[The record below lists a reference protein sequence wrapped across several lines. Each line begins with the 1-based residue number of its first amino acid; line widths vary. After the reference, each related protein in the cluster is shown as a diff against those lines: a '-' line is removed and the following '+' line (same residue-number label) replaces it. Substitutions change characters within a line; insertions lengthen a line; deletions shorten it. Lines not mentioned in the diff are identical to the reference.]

1 MKRFQRHASIM
12 TCNLR
17 HLLRGA
23 LVAMA
28 MGLMLLSS
36 GTAQAQDIWNGNTAD
51 HDGWWSSN
59 LNWVA
64 TTAPVANDS
73 LTFNAPV
80 TGGSR
85 NTTNDFAA
93 GTQFNNIVINGGQF
107 FLSGNSISLGGTNP
121 QFVVNSGTE
130 TVNLNITLLQNSTFV
145 ANTGGS
151 NPLLINGVISGAFG
165 VTKTGANL
173 MRFTVLQTYTGD
185 TTISNGTLDVT
196 GDFLPSGVGKGNV
209 TIANGATLQLNN
221 ANANV
226 NGLSGGGAVSKVASG
241 GRILTVGNNN
251 ASGVFSGN
259 LVQSAGTLT
268 VIKTGAGTQVLGG
281 SMNNTGTMN
290 VNGGTLLFNG
300 TQTAGLGN
308 FTVNAGGTLGGTGT
322 ILLASTASLIV
333 SNGGTLS
340 PGNSP
345 GLLTLSGGLGMT
357 LASNSNYNVELN
369 GLAIGSQ
376 YDSTLVSGSGFINVS
391 NSVLDVSLGYTPN
404 VGDKFDIITNMTGN
418 AVLGTFAGLNE
429 GGIIDAGGTDLQIS
443 YLGGTGY
450 DVVLTVVPEPSSLVL
465 ALAGVCLPMLIRR
478 GRRSSVTK

>member
-1 MKRFQRHASIM
+1 
-12 TCNLR
+12 
-17 HLLRGA
+17 
-23 LVAMA
+23 
-28 MGLMLLSS
+28 
-36 GTAQAQDIWNGNTAD
+36 
-51 HDGWWSSN
+51 
-59 LNWVA
+59 
-64 TTAPVANDS
+64 
-73 LTFNAPV
+73 
-80 TGGSR
+80 
-85 NTTNDFAA
+85 
-93 GTQFNNIVINGGQF
+93 
-107 FLSGNSISLGGTNP
+107 
-121 QFVVNSGTE
+121 
-130 TVNLNITLLQNSTFV
+130 
-145 ANTGGS
+145 
-151 NPLLINGVISGAFG
+151 
-165 VTKTGANL
+165 
-173 MRFTVLQTYTGD
+173 
-185 TTISNGTLDVT
+185 
-196 GDFLPSGVGKGNV
+196 
-209 TIANGATLQLNN
+209 
-221 ANANV
+221 
-226 NGLSGGGAVSKVASG
+226 
-241 GRILTVGNNN
+241 
-251 ASGVFSGN
+251 
-259 LVQSAGTLT
+259 LT